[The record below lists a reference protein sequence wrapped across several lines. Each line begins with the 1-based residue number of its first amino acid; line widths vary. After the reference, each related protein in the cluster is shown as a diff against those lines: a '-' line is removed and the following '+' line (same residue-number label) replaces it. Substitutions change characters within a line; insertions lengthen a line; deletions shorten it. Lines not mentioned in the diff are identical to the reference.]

1 MTECIITEHRPRDIT
16 KTDQTLKA
24 KICKD
29 KQKNTVTRN
38 QDDKTSVPII
48 YTIRPSRVTF

>member
-1 MTECIITEHRPRDIT
+1 MYNHRASSKGHYQNRPNI
-16 KTDQTLKA
+16 KA

-38 QDDKTSVPII
+38 QDDKTSVPRI